1 MIWPVKHHTAD
12 DLDARA
18 QRDRIGRKPARL
30 VHGAKH
36 VFFDAN
42 ESDVK
47 CISRNSGA
55 GACNHWQ
62 GGQAGFMLVMG
73 PQDREQDVSQ
83 HEISDRNGR

>member
-1 MIWPVKHHTAD
+1 
-12 DLDARA
+12 
-18 QRDRIGRKPARL
+18 

-62 GGQAGFMLVMG
+62 GGQAGFMLLMG

-83 HEISDRNGR
+83 HEISDHNGR